1 MRVRHALVALVL
13 HAAPAAAQEVRG
25 TLFDSLRTRAPIADA
40 LITVDGRPE
49 RTRTDRRGRF
59 VFDSLPEGTWY
70 IRYAAPWLDSLSLP
84 PLLAQVSV
92 RAGERSREIRFATP
106 TLARLQMALCGT
118 EFDED
123 RGILRGELRDA
134 SGLPHPGVFIGA
146 VWSEAVLRR
155 RAIRSELIG
164 TIDTTDATGMFSLCG
179 VPRGT
184 TFLVRAGDE
193 TLGTGNLYLR
203 LDDRPVVRR
212 DLTVGPRR
220 GAGRVSG
227 RLVSREGVGVRGAI
241 VSVPGDSTLVIRT
254 SDDGQFTLEG
264 VPRRSTQLFVR
275 AIGFTPQY
283 VDVAP
288 IDGEVDLDRVTL
300 FPVAQELAEVRVTAR
315 AETAAALEFEQRRR
329 SGTGIFIDEETIKRY
344 PRLSA
349 TVLQNF
355 STRVRSS
362 GGSFPTTRLRAPT
375 GILSGGGSCRP
386 RFFLDG
392 VDWGVPADGVEEAD
406 ILSRA
411 IRVEIHPAPFMPER
425 FTDFNGCG
433 VVLVWTQ

>member
-1 MRVRHALVALVL
+1 MRVRHALIALAL
-13 HAAPAAAQEVRG
+13 LTAPAAAQEVRG

-92 RAGERSREIRFATP
+92 RAGQRAREIRFATP
-106 TLARLQMALCGT
+106 SLARFQMALCGT
-118 EFDED
+118 EFDDD

-134 SGLPHPGVFIGA
+134 SGLPRSGVFVGA
-146 VWSEAVLRR
+146 VWSEAVLRLR
-155 RAIRSELIG
+155 EIRSELIG
-164 TIDTTDATGMFSLCG
+164 TIDTTDANGMFSLCG
-179 VPRGT
+179 VPRTT
-184 TFLVRAGDE
+184 TFLVRAGDD
-193 TLGTGNLYLR
+193 TLGTGNLYVR

-212 DLTVGPRR
+212 DLTVGSRR
-220 GAGRVSG
+220 GTGRVSG
-227 RLVSREGVGVRGAI
+227 RLVSSEGVGVRGAI
-241 VSVPGDSTLVIRT
+241 VSVPGDSALVIRA
-254 SDDGQFTLEG
+254 SEDGQFTLEG

-288 IDGEVDLDRVTL
+288 IDGEVDVDRVTL

-329 SGTGIFIDEETIKRY
+329 AGTGVFIDEETIKKY

-349 TVLQNF
+349 TVMQNF

-362 GGSFPTTRLRAPT
+362 GGSFPTTRLRAHS
-375 GILSGGGSCRP
+375 LSGGATCAP

-406 ILSRA
+406 ILARA
-411 IRVEIHPAPFMPER
+411 VRVEIHPAPFMPER

-433 VVLVWTQ
+433 VVLVWTK

>member
-1 MRVRHALVALVL
+1 MRVRHALLALVL
-13 HAAPAAAQEVRG
+13 TATPALAQEVRG

-40 LITVDGRPE
+40 LITVDGRSE

-59 VFDSLPEGTWY
+59 SFDSLPEGIWY

-84 PLLAQVSV
+84 PLVAQVEV
-92 RAGERSREIRFATP
+92 RAGRPSREIRFATP
-106 TLARLQMALCGT
+106 SLRRFQVALCGAA
-118 EFDED
+118 FDDD

-134 SGLPHPGVFIGA
+134 TGLPRAGVFVGA

-155 RAIRSELIG
+155 REIRSELIG
-164 TIDTTDATGMFSLCG
+164 TIDTTDANGMFSLCG
-179 VPRGT
+179 VPRST
-184 TFLVRAGDE
+184 TFLVRAGDD
-193 TLGTGNLYLR
+193 TLGTGNLYVSLG
-203 LDDRPVVRR
+203 DRPIVRR
-212 DLTVGPRR
+212 DVTVGPRR
-220 GAGRVSG
+220 STGRVSG
-227 RLVSREGVGVRGAI
+227 RLVSGEGVGVRGAI
-241 VSVPGDSTLVIRT
+241 ITVPGDTALTVRASE
-254 SDDGQFTLEG
+254 DGQFTLDG

-288 IDGEVDLDRVTL
+288 IDGEVDVDQVTL
-300 FPVAQELAEVRVTAR
+300 IPVAQELAEVRVTAR

-375 GILSGGGSCRP
+375 GLLSGGGSCQP

-392 VDWGVPADGVEEAD
+392 VDWGIPADGVEEAD

-433 VVLVWTQ
+433 VVLVWTK